1 MDLYDCACLKN
12 LDILIDAF
20 SNLLIVSSINHCGC
34 EMSVITSANKLIKPM
49 NGMTMINPA
58 TT

>member
-1 MDLYDCACLKN
+1 MDLYDCVYLKN
-12 LDILIDAF
+12 LDILIDSF
-20 SNLLIVSSINHCGC
+20 SNLLILSTINYCGC

-49 NGMTMINPA
+49 NGMVMINPA

>member
-1 MDLYDCACLKN
+1 MDLYDCAYLKN
-12 LDILIDAF
+12 LDILIDVF
-20 SNLLIVSSINHCGC
+20 GNLLIVSSINYCGC

-49 NGMTMINPA
+49 NGMVMINPA